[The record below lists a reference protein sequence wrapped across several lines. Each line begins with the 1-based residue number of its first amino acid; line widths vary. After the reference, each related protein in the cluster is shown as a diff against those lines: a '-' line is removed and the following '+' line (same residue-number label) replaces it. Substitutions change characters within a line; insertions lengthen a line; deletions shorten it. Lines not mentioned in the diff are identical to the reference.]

1 MARNHNTGGLDSA
14 EAYLVLSSLEQDQL
28 AQARQQSLPRRP
40 LKRVEVFLL
49 SSLRLYLLFMLAVV
63 VYQVWTGAH

>member
-14 EAYLVLSSLEQDQL
+14 EEYLVLSSLEQDQL
-28 AQARQQSLPRRP
+28 AQARKQSLPRRP
-40 LKRVEVFLL
+40 LKRLEVFLL

-63 VYQVWTGAH
+63 IYQVWTGAH

>member
-14 EAYLVLSSLEQDQL
+14 EEYLVLASLERDQL
-28 AQARQQSLPRRP
+28 AQARKQPMPRRQ

-63 VYQVWTGAH
+63 IYQVWSGAH